1 MKATMNGFESLL
13 ALPTPCQKLPDENLF
28 GMPVWIKRDDLIHP
42 VVAGNKYRKLK
53 YPLQAIAEQY
63 QLSDVVPT
71 LITMGG
77 IWSNHVHASAY
88 AAAELGYRSRALIR
102 GHVGMD
108 SAMLQDCRAR
118 GMMIQFADR
127 AAYRMLREQTDF
139 WQKLVKAENGQ
150 VWLPEGGSAPGALH
164 GVAELIAELPF
175 IPDVMVVA
183 CGSGATLAGLLA
195 GLQGRGRVM
204 GIAVLENAEYLRG
217 EVSRLL
223 QQAGYPDYQNL
234 QLLTEFHH
242 GGYAK
247 VSTALQQFCRAFIDQ
262 YQIPIEPVYTG
273 KMLFALKSLIESGR
287 IESNESVICL
297 HTGGLQ
303 GARGVREFRAY

>member
-1 MKATMNGFESLL
+1 MKNFESLL
-13 ALPTPCQKLPDENLF
+13 TLPTPCQKLPDENLF
-28 GMPVWIKRDDLIHP
+28 GMPLWIKRDDLIHP
-42 VVAGNKYRKLK
+42 VVSGNKYRKLK
-53 YPLQAIAEQY
+53 YPLLAVAEQAK
-63 QLSDVVPT
+63 QSGLTPT
-71 LITMGG
+71 LVTMGG

-88 AAAELGYRSRALIR
+88 AAAELGYRSHALIR

-118 GMMIQFADR
+118 GMTIQFVDR
-127 AAYRMLREQTDF
+127 ASYRQLREKNDCWQT
-139 WQKLVKAENGQ
+139 LVKPDSAQ
-150 VWLPEGGSAPGALH
+150 VWLPEGGSAPSALH

-175 IPDVMVVA
+175 VPDVMMVA

-195 GLQGRGRVM
+195 GLQGRGHVI
-204 GIAVLENAEYLRG
+204 GIAVLENADYLRV

-223 QQAGYPDYQNL
+223 RQAGYPDYQNF

-247 VSTALQQFCRAFIDQ
+247 VSSALQQFCGDFIHH
-262 YQIPIEPVYTG
+262 YQVPIEPVYTG
-273 KMLFALKSLIESGR
+273 KMFFALKSLIEAGNIR
-287 IESNESVICL
+287 CNETVICL

-303 GARGVREFRAY
+303 GARGMPDFAK